1 MVVNR
6 KSYLNCLHFDYW
18 HGIYCHG
25 KRILYSRRNLP
36 ESRTTFRSVPHKNS
50 LKPAFFA
57 IRLLKREGWSDRI
70 CVNFYGLFAVEPQIS
85 VRIWTQQNFDRKTR
99 RIFWSIFFYS
109 PQETHQKLIKIPVLS
124 TAFWCTL
131 LCHSLHPEQP
141 IAIHRQILPCLY
153 SLPGTVLKAI
163 FLSYKTI
170 KNLDKSFVYSLL
182 ISSYTV
188 NFNPTLA

>member
-99 RIFWSIFFYS
+99 IFWSIFFYS
-109 PQETHQKLIKIPVLS
+109 PQETHQKLIKIQFYQLVHCFLMYAALS
-124 TAFWCTL
+124 FSASWTTNRNSQANPSMSML
-131 LCHSLHPEQP
+131 LTWH
-141 IAIHRQILPCLY
+141 
-153 SLPGTVLKAI
+153 GFKG
-163 FLSYKTI
+163 
-170 KNLDKSFVYSLL
+170 
-182 ISSYTV
+182 YTSIIQ
-188 NFNPTLA
+188 NSKKFR